1 MIVKLQSLQLSKIF
15 KQVEKTLL
23 AFNQPT
29 GNSKNMVTMFINKM
43 KVYGAS
49 QPMISLLREILTK
62 KFLDGIIIYIRG
74 SQIDGV
80 NKSFCIILIMQ
91 SETIVML
98 MLPVIK
104 TKEEK
109 KKSIDTSYASIEWS
123 AASFFSLLVLN
134 SAR

>member
-1 MIVKLQSLQLSKIF
+1 
-15 KQVEKTLL
+15 
-23 AFNQPT
+23 
-29 GNSKNMVTMFINKM
+29 MVTMFINKM

-74 SQIDGV
+74 SQIGGV